1 MKFNFKKKSKED
13 IYRNV
18 RIDRLPTD
26 VTSSIPY
33 TNVFK
38 NGVIETKKGTFTK
51 QYKMKDANF
60 SISQVEKQSS
70 IFDAYQTFLNTFTDD
85 FRWAITIH
93 NHQIDKVQAMENIKI
108 DPANDGLNSYR
119 RELNQMYAQKM
130 IAGTNNISQNKYLT
144 VATDSKSVDDAM
156 LKLNTVD
163 EEIKK
168 ALKRITGAPLKD
180 MSIEQRLNLLY
191 DIYNQNSKY
200 RFFNRRRDE
209 RLDFSLDDLE
219 KSGVSSKD
227 CVGPDSFDFKKRNM
241 FILGESTYG
250 QAFKLVSVPERLTSD
265 FLADTTNLPF
275 EMLVTL
281 THEPCP
287 VDKTYELVRNQLVAI
302 DAQVAS
308 VNQKNAEDGY
318 GSVLP
323 PDLERAQEKAR
334 ELLDDIQSRDQK
346 LTYITVTFVV
356 FARSQDDLKARVA
369 QLKQVCAKHQCPI
382 RLAVYEQ
389 EETFNTALPLC
400 LNQIYADRLYTTES
414 AAVFVPYTSQ
424 DILQEN
430 ALYYGVNASTKNLVL
445 YNRLANKNYNGLV
458 FGESGSGKSFA
469 CKLEMTSVLLKHPNS
484 QVFVIDPENEYGDLC
499 RALKG
504 TQINIAAGS
513 KHRINPLDMDMGY
526 AEGEEGI
533 VDPIP
538 MKSQYIVSL
547 IELMS
552 HQNNGLSAQA
562 TSILDRCIRQMYKG
576 YVEHMEKDRLPL
588 GITCDEQKS
597 PTLTTLYN
605 LLRRQPEQE
614 AHNLATIIE
623 PYANGS
629 FNIFSNKT
637 NVSLDS
643 KFVVYNI
650 NGLGAGLK
658 DLGLQ
663 ICLNDIWNRTIQN
676 AKKGIYTWFYIDEF
690 YLLLR
695 SKESSNFLMEIW
707 KRSRKWLGVPTGIM
721 QNTEDLLSTRE
732 GRAILNNSSFIF
744 MLPEP
749 YQDRMNL
756 MEMLNLSEDQL
767 EYITE
772 PDTDDEEDIGER
784 TALLYNNKLALPI
797 ITNFPTNLS
806 LFSLMNTT
814 YGKGK
819 KHDER
824 TA

>member
-1 MKFNFKKKSKED
+1 M
-13 IYRNV
+13 
-18 RIDRLPTD
+18 
-26 VTSSIPY
+26 
-33 TNVFK
+33 
-38 NGVIETKKGTFTK
+38 NGVIETNPGTFTR

-60 SISQVEKQSS
+60 SISQMEKQAS
-70 IFDAYQTFLNTFTDD
+70 IFNAYQAFLNTFTDD
-85 FRWAITIH
+85 IRWSITIH
-93 NHQIDKVQAMENIKI
+93 NHKVDKVAAMENIKI
-108 DPANDGLNSYR
+108 DPANDGLNLYR
-119 RELNQMYAQKM
+119 RELNQMYAEKM
-130 IAGTNNISQNKYLT
+130 MAGTNSISQNKYLT

-156 LKLNTVD
+156 IKLNAID

-168 ALKRITGAPLKD
+168 SLKKITGSPLKD
-180 MSIEQRLNLLY
+180 LSIEQRLNVLY
-191 DIYNQNSKY
+191 NIYNQNSKY
-200 RFFNRRRDE
+200 RFLNKKKDE
-209 RLDFSLDDLE
+209 RLSFSLEALE

-227 CVGPDSFDFKKRNM
+227 CVGPDSFDFKKRNY

-250 QAFKLVSVPERLTSD
+250 QAFKLTGVPEFLSSD
-265 FLADTTNLPF
+265 FLADATNLPF
-275 EMLVTL
+275 EMLVSL

-302 DAQVAS
+302 EAQVAN
-308 VNQKNAEDGY
+308 VNQKNAEEGY
-318 GSVLP
+318 GSFLP

-334 ELLDDIQSRDQK
+334 QLLDDVQSRNQK
-346 LTYITVTFVV
+346 LTYITVTFVI
-356 FARSQDDLKARVA
+356 FGRSLEEMNAHVA
-369 QLKQVCAKHQCPI
+369 QFKQVCTKHQCPI

-389 EETFNTALPLC
+389 EAAFNTALPLC

-424 DILQEN
+424 DILQDD
-430 ALYYGVNASTKNLVL
+430 ALYYGVNAATKNLVL
-445 YNRLANKNYNGLV
+445 YNRLAGKNYNGLV

-504 TQINIAAGS
+504 QQINISAGS
-513 KHRINPLDMDMGY
+513 RHHINPLDMDMGY
-526 AEGEEGI
+526 AEEEGMR

-547 IELMS
+547 VEMMS
-552 HQNNGLSAQA
+552 HAKGGLSPQA
-562 TSILDRCIRQMYKG
+562 TSILDRCVRQMYRG

-605 LLRRQPEQE
+605 ILRRQPEME
-614 AHNLATIIE
+614 AQTLATIME

-637 NVSLDS
+637 NVSLTS

-676 AKKGIYTWFYIDEF
+676 SKKGIYTWFYIDEF

-695 SKESSNFLMEIW
+695 SPDSANFLMEIW
-707 KRSRKWLGVPTGIM
+707 KRARKWLGVPTGIM
-721 QNTEDLLSTRE
+721 QNTEDLLGTRE
-732 GRAILNNSSFIF
+732 GRAILNNSSFILI
-744 MLPEP
+744 LPEP

-767 EYITE
+767 EYIIE
-772 PDTDDEEDIGER
+772 PDTDDESDVGER

-797 ITNFPTNLS
+797 ITNFPTDLQ
-806 LFSLMNTT
+806 LFQLMNTT
-814 YGKGK
+814 YGKK
-819 KHDER
+819 KDDGR

>member
-1 MKFNFKKKSKED
+1 MNLKFRKISKEE
-13 IYRNV
+13 IYKNV

-26 VTSSIPY
+26 VISSIPY

-38 NGVIETKKGTFTK
+38 NGVIETNKGTFTK

-60 SISQVEKQSS
+60 SISQMEKQAS
-70 IFDAYQTFLNTFTDD
+70 IFEAYQAFLNTFTDEY
-85 FRWAITIH
+85 RWSVTIH

-108 DPANDGLNSYR
+108 DPANDGLNLYR

-130 IAGTNNISQNKYLT
+130 MAGTNNISQNKYLT
-144 VATDSKSVDDAM
+144 VAIDSKNVDEAM
-156 LKLNTVD
+156 LKLNAID

-168 ALKRITGAPLKD
+168 ALKKVTGAPLKD
-180 MSIEQRLNLLY
+180 LSIEKRLNVLY
-191 DIYNQNSKY
+191 DIYNQNSKF
-200 RFFNRRRDE
+200 RFFNMRRDE
-209 RLDFSLDDLE
+209 RLDFSLDVLE
-219 KSGVSSKD
+219 KQGISSKD
-227 CVGPDSFDFKKRNM
+227 CIGPDSFDFKKRNH
-241 FILGESTYG
+241 FILGDSTYG
-250 QAFKLVSVPERLTSD
+250 QAFKLTGVPEYLSSEFLSD
-265 FLADTTNLPF
+265 ITNLPF

-287 VDKTYELVRNQLVAI
+287 VDKTYKLVKDQLVAI

-318 GSVLP
+318 GNFLP

-334 ELLDDIQSRDQK
+334 QLLNDVQARNQK
-346 LTYITVTFVV
+346 LTYITVTIVIFG
-356 FARSQDDLKARVA
+356 RSFDEMNSHVA
-369 QLKQVCAKHQCPI
+369 QLKQVCAKHQCII
-382 RLAVYEQ
+382 RMAVYEQ
-389 EETFNTALPLC
+389 EAAFNTALPLC

-414 AAVFVPYTSQ
+414 AAVYVPYTSQ
-424 DILQEN
+424 DILQED
-430 ALYYGVNASTKNLVL
+430 ALYYGINATTKNLVL

-499 RALKG
+499 RALNG
-504 TQINIAAGS
+504 LQINLSAGS

-526 AEGEEGI
+526 AESEEGL

-547 IELMS
+547 LELMTHS
-552 HQNNGLSAQA
+552 RNGLRPQETA
-562 TSILDRCIRQMYKG
+562 ILDRCVRQMYKG

-605 LLRRQPEQE
+605 LLRRQPELE
-614 AHNLATIIE
+614 AQNLATVLE

-643 KFVVYNI
+643 KLVVYNI

-676 AKKGIYTWFYIDEF
+676 SKKGIYTWFYIDEF

-695 SKESSNFLMEIW
+695 SHESANFLMEIW
-707 KRSRKWLGVPTGIM
+707 KRARKWLGVPTGIM
-721 QNTEDLLSTRE
+721 QNTEDLLGTRE
-732 GRAILNNSSFIF
+732 GRAIMNNSSFVF

-749 YQDRMNL
+749 YHDRMNL

-772 PDTDDEEDIGER
+772 PDTDDSDDVGER

-797 ITNFPTNLS
+797 ITNFPTDLS

-814 YGKGK
+814 YGKGASK
-819 KHDER
+819 DER